1 MGYMGH
7 LIEILTAVQSAMSA
21 SEEFRAL
28 IESGMDEATLE
39 RWQSMLKS
47 NDIEVDTQKRFLAD
61 CDPSLKQEFGTGIIG
76 YPSNNN
82 EYENDTE
89 EFNYNFN
96 SAMQ

>member
-7 LIEILTAVQSAMSA
+7 LIEILTAVQSTVSA

-28 IESGMDEATLE
+28 IENGMDEGTLE

-47 NDIEVDTQKRFLAD
+47 NDVEVETQKRFLAD
-61 CDPSLKQEFGTGIIG
+61 CDPSLRQEFGIGIAG

-89 EFNYNFN
+89 EFDYTFN
-96 SAMQ
+96 STMQ